1 MSGTAGGSAEAG
13 KRTVKYAPGFAEIN
27 FAGAAVYL
35 SASMFCARSIKC
47 KLIFYKIR
55 AFANCEGS
63 FFTDNMN

>member
-1 MSGTAGGSAEAG
+1 MSGTAGRSAEAG
-13 KRTVKYAPGFAEIN
+13 KRTVKYASDFADIN
-27 FAGAAVYL
+27 FAEEAAYL

-63 FFTDNMN
+63 FFTDNMD